1 MRHCN
6 DGNMGTSTLHVD
18 LGVHKQRSA
27 LAKTL
32 IIDHKSEKWQSKC
45 LRRFTIQWHCQSSRY
60 GLLIIQCSPN
70 GHACNA
76 NSVQNMNSK
85 FQQLCGTDQQDSEI
99 VWSYMEENWPP
110 LEEKGWSYPLL
121 WRFKSVTADSKFSTR
136 MTCHLSKMGLFMH
149 LKSIYSAQNLHA
161 FYYLRT
167 IL

>member
-1 MRHCN
+1 MFKRGMRHCN
-6 DGNMGTSTLHVD
+6 HGNMRTSTLHVD

-110 LEEKGWSYPLL
+110 LKKRVEVIHSCEGLSQWQPTQS
-121 WRFKSVTADSKFSTR
+121 SV
-136 MTCHLSKMGLFMH
+136 HEW
-149 LKSIYSAQNLHA
+149 HA
-161 FYYLRT
+161 SCQKWACLCT
-167 IL
+167 